1 MDGRPTREFHAGPL
15 ASASVET
22 ALSRVID
29 ASFAVL
35 LLATPLL
42 AVGRGRQ
49 AFALLAVIAVGGAL
63 VLLQRGSRVKRL
75 SRCSWL
81 VFLAVGTSIFLATR
95 VSDPAF
101 QANGIRSA
109 AAAAVGVAACAALLA
124 WALKLAAG
132 RRLPPLADAFDWG
145 AAVTI
150 GILVVAGAAFAAL
163 GYSGAVAALAMPAAV
178 ILMHLVVREQCA
190 NLRRARRL
198 VQIAMVSA
206 MVALVGWSVIV

>member
-1 MDGRPTREFHAGPL
+1 MDGRPTREFRAGPP
-15 ASASVET
+15 ASASVEA

-35 LLATPLL
+35 LLAIPLL
-42 AVGRGRQ
+42 AIGRGRQ
-49 AFALLAVIAVGGAL
+49 AFALLAVITVGGAL
-63 VLLQRGSRVKRL
+63 VLLRRGSRVKRL

-81 VFLAVGTSIFLATR
+81 VFLAVATSIFLATR

-109 AAAAVGVAACAALLA
+109 AAVAVGVAACAALLA
-124 WALKLAAG
+124 WAARLAAG

-150 GILVVAGAAFAAL
+150 GVLGAAGVAFAAL
-163 GYSGAVAALAMPAAV
+163 GHGGAVAALAMPAAV
-178 ILMHLVVREQCA
+178 IVMHSVVREQCA

-198 VQIAMVSA
+198 AQIAMLSA
-206 MVALVGWSVIV
+206 MVALVGWSVVV